1 MRQAAILAAGYIAF
15 CVAYIL
21 VSGRIAAAI
30 AVSASELQHIEA
42 IKGVV
47 FIVVTGL
54 MLFAVIYAQLKR
66 IRSNELMMRMQ
77 ERTILQTERRSVAA
91 MSAASLAHDLNNL
104 LLSLLGLV
112 EELKR
117 HEQSDAYLIT
127 LRKDIEVAT
136 DKVLQLSRRLTNAT
150 KDILPDERSEVNL
163 TSAIGQIVAISR
175 KHPDVKQCSILM
187 PERDGIHAVLNTTL
201 FEQAMLNLIINAA
214 QAAEE
219 GGTVEVRVAR
229 EKDRAA
235 VEVHD
240 SGPGIPETIRGRIFD
255 PCFTTKTNS
264 TGIGLL
270 AVKAFAAS
278 HHGEIEV
285 SESPWGG
292 ALFKLRF
299 PAEPE
304 S

>member
-1 MRQAAILAAGYIAF
+1 MRQAAILATAYIAF
-15 CVAYIL
+15 CIAYIL
-21 VSGRIAAAI
+21 VSGRIAAAL
-30 AVSASELQHIEA
+30 ATSASDLQHIEA
-42 IKGVV
+42 VKGVL
-47 FIVVTGL
+47 FIMITGV
-54 MLFAVIYAQLKR
+54 MLFAVTFAQLKR
-66 IRSNELMMRMQ
+66 IRSNEIMMRMQ

-91 MSAASLAHDLNNL
+91 MSAASMAHDLNNL

-117 HEQSDAYLIT
+117 REQSDAYLIT

-136 DKVLQLSRRLTNAT
+136 DKVLQLSRRLTTVT

-163 TSAIGQIVAISR
+163 TSTIGQIVAISR

-187 PERDGIHAVLNTTL
+187 PERDGIHVVLNTDL

-219 GGTVEVRVAR
+219 GGTIEVRVAR
-229 EKDRAA
+229 EKDLAA

-240 SGPGIPETIRGRIFD
+240 SGPGIPDAIRSRIFD
-255 PCFTTKTNS
+255 PCFTTKTDS

-278 HHGEIEV
+278 HAGEVQV

-292 ALFKLRF
+292 ALFRLRF
-299 PAEPE
+299 PVEPE